1 MPRDWTND
9 QKYWMSYQERI
20 RKNNW
25 MEALHYDVKRNHSSF
40 ELRINFVSN
49 FDPNISNNFTINT
62 LNACRSNNES
72 HLSKNREEKERNEE
86 RYIYRSAIVRIKKET
101 RDNQILIF
109 HPAFVNAS
117 LDILRSVWHRFLQFP
132 LLSLASV
139 RGKRRL
145 LSTFVYTR
153 DRRFSRAC

>member
-1 MPRDWTND
+1 MDEWPKILNELSRENSKKQLNGGSPLWRE
-9 QKYWMSYQERI
+9 KKSFIVRI
-20 RKNNW
+20 AYKFR
-25 MEALHYDVKRNHSSF
+25 F
-40 ELRINFVSN
+40 EFR